1 MSRTRHTWL
10 GGTAR
15 VSMVAT
21 VLALHASIAAAQS
34 NIGKAASVKNQVEG
48 LVEGQQ
54 ARHLSSGNAVH
65 SNELIRSGDA
75 AVAELVFIDQTKV
88 SVGPKSEIRLDKFVY
103 NPNKGSGAVVLETSR
118 GAYRFITG
126 VQEHKNYEIKT
137 PYATLGVRGTII
149 EINLEGIEEQD
160 QNKPADDPCRNY
172 ERIKLVEGAFE
183 ATTISGR
190 TALVTERDTVLT
202 VCSDGSFQT
211 TKLAQSILNF
221 TPQNFAEGVGPGPG
235 PGPGPGA
242 GPGPGPGSGP
252 APGPGTGPGLAA
264 GPAPQPPIQNLD
276 LASLATAAATIAI
289 FALQFG
295 QQSNSAPP
303 VSSATPH

>member
-1 MSRTRHTWL
+1 MLISRTRHMWL

-15 VSMVAT
+15 VSIVAAALT
-21 VLALHASIAAAQS
+21 LHASIAAAQS

-48 LVEGQQ
+48 LLEGQQ

-65 SNELIRSGDA
+65 SSELIRSGDA

-190 TALVTERDTVLT
+190 TALVTEPDTVLT

-221 TPQNFAEGVGPGPG
+221 KPQDFAATPTTEPGPPRPGPGPG
-235 PGPGPGA
+235 PGPGPVQVV
-242 GPGPGPGSGP
+242 GPPPPPP
-252 APGPGTGPGLAA
+252 APDLG
-264 GPAPQPPIQNLD
+264 
-276 LASLATAAATIAI
+276 LASLAATIAT
-289 FALQFG
+289 FAILFG
-295 QQSNSAPP
+295 DHSGSNPPPMLPASA
-303 VSSATPH
+303 H